1 VTAVVGFG
9 VALVAILRVR
19 PMPPAGGGATSG
31 GWAAVREGL
40 AFARSTPVLLS
51 TFVIDLN
58 AMVFGMPRALFPAL
72 AVTTYHVGPDG
83 LGLMYA
89 APGAGAL
96 LGAAASGWVGGVR
109 RQGMAVI
116 VSVVAWGAAIV
127 AFGLV
132 PRDWFPLALV
142 LLAAAGWADV
152 VSAVFRNTILQLV
165 APDAMRG
172 RLSALHI
179 AVVTSGPRL
188 GDVEAG
194 AVAAA
199 TSVRFSVVSGGL
211 ACIAGVAILHAVN
224 PVLARYRR
232 GDT

>member
-1 VTAVVGFG
+1 VV
-9 VALVAILRVR
+9 
-19 PMPPAGGGATSG
+19 
-31 GWAAVREGL
+31 
-40 AFARSTPVLLS
+40 
-51 TFVIDLN
+51 
-58 AMVFGMPRALFPAL
+58 
-72 AVTTYHVGPDG
+72 
-83 LGLMYA
+83 
-89 APGAGAL
+89 
-96 LGAAASGWVGGVR
+96 
-109 RQGMAVI
+109 

-132 PRDWFPLALV
+132 PRGWFPLALV

-211 ACIAGVAILHAVN
+211 ACIAGVALLHAVN

-232 GDT
+232 DDG